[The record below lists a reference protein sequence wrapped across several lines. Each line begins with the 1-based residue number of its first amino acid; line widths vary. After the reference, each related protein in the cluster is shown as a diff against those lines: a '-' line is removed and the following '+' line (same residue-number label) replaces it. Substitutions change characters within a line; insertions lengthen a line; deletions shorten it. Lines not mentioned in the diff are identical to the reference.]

1 MPGGPGVKSPS
12 ERYAAL
18 VRLVESRTVTRVTPP
33 LLLPANPFFDLA
45 GEEFG
50 RQLLLT
56 TTSNGVEYC
65 LRPDFTLPIAQQYIE
80 DGMTGVPAAF
90 TYLGD
95 IFRQQD
101 GYPVEYEQAG
111 LELLGQADA
120 GNALD
125 QVLTFARWALA
136 IHEIT
141 SPSIRLGGVGL
152 FEKFLEAAEV
162 PAAPKNTMSAD
173 APAYRAAKVHE
184 IDWDMTEKVVEIAPG
199 KVVKVWTFED
209 SVPGPVVRVRVGDTV
224 KVTIRNKTKL
234 PHSIDFHAAR
244 IAPDRAFR
252 DVAAGESFTFSF
264 EATTPG
270 VFMYHCGTA
279 PVVHHIANGMY
290 GMIIV
295 EPEGGLPA
303 VDRELALVQSDFYV
317 SDTPGMPA
325 DNEKLMNGI
334 PDVVA
339 FNGYAGQY
347 KDEPISVKKDE
358 RIRVFLLAA
367 GPNTWSAFHV
377 VGTIFDKAW
386 IDGVHDENLSIGN
399 QTLNLSASQ
408 GAIAEFTLD
417 EEGIYPFVTHDF
429 TNATKGAVG
438 LLKTEHAKGT
448 MTH

>member
-1 MPGGPGVKSPS
+1 MFDPGTPHPTRRSRGRVAVMLI
-12 ERYAAL
+12 AAL
-18 VRLVESRTVTRVTPP
+18 GLSATG
-33 LLLPANPFFDLA
+33 LSAAISA
-45 GEEFG
+45 GG
-50 RQLLLT
+50 
-56 TTSNGVEYC
+56 SDAAAPV
-65 LRPDFTLPIAQQYIE
+65 AAAA
-80 DGMTGVPAAF
+80 PAAAE
-90 TYLGD
+90 G
-95 IFRQQD
+95 
-101 GYPVEYEQAG
+101 
-111 LELLGQADA
+111 
-120 GNALD
+120 
-125 QVLTFARWALA
+125 
-136 IHEIT
+136 H
-141 SPSIRLGGVGL
+141 GGHPGTVAA
-152 FEKFLEAAEV
+152 AAEV

-184 IDWDMTEKVVEIAPG
+184 IDWDMTEKLVEIAPG
-199 KVVKVWTFED
+199 KVVKVWTFDD

-224 KVTIRNKTKL
+224 KVTIRNRTKL
-234 PHSIDFHAAR
+234 PHSVDFHAAR
-244 IAPDRAFR
+244 IAPDKAFR
-252 DVAAGESFTFSF
+252 DVAPGDSFTFSF

-317 SDTPGMPA
+317 SDTPGNPA
-325 DNEKLMNGI
+325 DNEKLMSGI

-347 KDEPISVKKDE
+347 KDDPIVVKKGE

-408 GAIAEFTLD
+408 GAIAEFRLD
-417 EEGIYPFVTHDF
+417 QEGTYPFVTHDF

-438 LLKTEHAKGT
+438 LLRTENATGT